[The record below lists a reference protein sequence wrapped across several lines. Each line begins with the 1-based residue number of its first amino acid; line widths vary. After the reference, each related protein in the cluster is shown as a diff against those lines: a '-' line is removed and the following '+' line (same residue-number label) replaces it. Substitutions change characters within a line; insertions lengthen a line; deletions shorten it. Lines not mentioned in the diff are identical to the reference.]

1 MHHDHDP
8 DRPGGDAPRVLE
20 DVPPLLR
27 LGVLEGHVEHPGEL
41 LPQVVRGR
49 ALDGPAAGGDEGL
62 AGDGELAAGELLG
75 LGLLAGDDGD
85 GHEVLVDLAVEV
97 GDVED
102 LGLGLLVG
110 GEGRVALLPEELAVP
125 QEGLRVLELPS
136 LKK

>member
-49 ALDGPAAGGDEGL
+49 ALDALARLRDERL
-62 AGDGELAAGELLG
+62 HPRRTTDGCRL
-75 LGLLAGDDGD
+75 
-85 GHEVLVDLAVEV
+85 
-97 GDVED
+97 
-102 LGLGLLVG
+102 
-110 GEGRVALLPEELAVP
+110 
-125 QEGLRVLELPS
+125 
-136 LKK
+136 